1 MTTTA
6 DIVPLSTNFPKF
18 RPQYTVVDEQQLQRY
33 QQPKFQAWSPDT
45 SEAPLVS
52 DSNTR

>member
-1 MTTTA
+1 MKTTT

-18 RPQYTVVDEQQLQRY
+18 RSQYSVVDERQWQQY

-52 DSNTR
+52 NSSTR